1 MINMMNFIRI
11 FKKYRWF
18 DKFIF
23 LIFIC
28 YNYSFTYAKE
38 KELEQAYWTIDKY
51 VENYEIMKK
60 NSYDVEYLNHF
71 RIKLDNN
78 IIYINDNQYPITTGK
93 VDNISKLIQKDT
105 FDSAYLEEFILPNG
119 EINYLQFDSLVDDNL
134 AKLLLPKNR
143 LIYNKDRLLLI
154 NEALAVSF
162 LKPAGKYSFKKTS
175 EHFPSLKLPLSS
187 RISVNF
193 IKDDNYQNYPQ
204 NLSRNFV
211 HYLQLTNNDNLYSQ
225 LNNYITNISGI
236 KLPAINKHIYP
247 IMIDG
252 RKENEEMITYLYL
265 FSDKFDILDKIT
277 LEFSYGTTRE
287 DAETSHFPMG
297 FIYFNI
303 DQNYFIERR
312 QRFEDETME
321 IQHFQVTNKGKFQ
334 ELPTTSNCYR
344 EFAIKDKSQH
354 SAQSLLLTSNQA
366 NNYLRFDGGRLDELD
381 DVTLTFNPNE
391 KTLCVNYQQAYSVT
405 FGKANSKQFF
415 DNDKLYQKHIA
426 NFKEHDID
434 ISDELTYITID
445 NIKNS
450 LLSKFLLHGN
460 QAIYMNN
467 TLFIVGEDY
476 FVAYR
481 QPTVNEVIYEEMTY
495 NESNNED

>member
-1 MINMMNFIRI
+1 MKTIKLHFILCLLFLSLIASSAVADEKKTLDNWGIIYGISDTLINETTID
-11 FKKYRWF
+11 F
-18 DKFIF
+18 DIKLLGNKFYFNNQPF
-23 LIFIC
+23 LITRNTMPTKDFFINNNIEQTYFYFTKKQELLA
-28 YNYSFTYAKE
+28 YNY
-38 KELEQAYWTIDKY
+38 
-51 VENYEIMKK
+51 N
-60 NSYDVEYLNHF
+60 
-71 RIKLDNN
+71 IKL
-78 IIYINDNQYPITTGK
+78 NDSIT
-93 VDNISKLIQKDT
+93 
-105 FDSAYLEEFILPNG
+105 
-119 EINYLQFDSLVDDNL
+119 YLQFDKTIDNSLLKQYVTQNRQVILLDDI
-134 AKLLLPKNR
+134 LLLFGKNGEPVF
-143 LIYNKDRLLLI
+143 Y
-154 NEALAVSF
+154 S
-162 LKPAGKYSFKKTS
+162 KPYFEK
-175 EHFPSLKLPLSS
+175 E
-187 RISVNF
+187 F
-193 IKDDNYQNYPQ
+193 IKDVPQ
-204 NLSRNFV
+204 LPIINVPFNTDDAFILNRDEVLKKLSIHYKNFLGIPWEGIYLSGARFLPISPDLNLIFIDV
-211 HYLQLTNNDNLYSQ
+211 FWD
-225 LNNYITNISGI
+225 SGE
-236 KLPAINKHIYP
+236 A
-247 IMIDG
+247 DSF
-252 RKENEEMITYLYL
+252 LYL
-265 FSDKFDILDKIT
+265 FSSDYKVLDKLLMFNYIT
-277 LEFSYGTTRE
+277 TTRGGPGG
-287 DAETSHFPMG
+287 DGQAVG
-297 FIYFNI
+297 YRYFTI
-303 DQNYFIERR
+303 DKNYFIERR

-415 DNDKLYQKHIA
+415 GNDELYQKHIA

-445 NIKNS
+445 NIKNT

-495 NESNNED
+495 SESNNED